1 MTTHVMWFLFKG
13 ERGKAGKPGTPG
25 LKGYQVKRITHFFSV
40 FWWPSRPYETV
51 PDTTTSIYSSY
62 LKSIH
67 FPEAWR

>member
-40 FWWPSRPYETV
+40 SWWPSRPYETV
-51 PDTTTSIYSSY
+51 PDTTAS
-62 LKSIH
+62 K
-67 FPEAWR
+67 

>member
-25 LKGYQVKRITHFFSV
+25 LKGYQVKCITYFFSV

-51 PDTTTSIYSSY
+51 PDTTASKYSSN
-62 LKSIH
+62 LKSIL